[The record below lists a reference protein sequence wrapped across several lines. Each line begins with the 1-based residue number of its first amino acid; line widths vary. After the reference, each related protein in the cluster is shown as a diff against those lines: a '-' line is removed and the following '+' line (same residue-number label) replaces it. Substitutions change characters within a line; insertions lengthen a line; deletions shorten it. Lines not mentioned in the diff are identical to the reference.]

1 MIQAALWPAIGC
13 SMAAWAWSSLRGGRL
28 NDREFLV
35 FSAGL
40 VAGQA
45 AGSAEAFLAGSYGTA
60 VSQFY
65 FLVFTVWGAA
75 ERLGRARQPAGPHVV
90 NGRPQASFAA
100 QPRLPGPER
109 DE

>member
-1 MIQAALWPAIGC
+1 
-13 SMAAWAWSSLRGGRL
+13 MAVWAWSSLRGGRL

-40 VAGQA
+40 IAGQA

-75 ERLGRARQPAGPHVV
+75 ERLGGARQLAGPRAADS
-90 NGRPQASFAA
+90 RPQATSGA
-100 QPRLPGPER
+100 QACSLDAER
-109 DE
+109 DT